1 MNFKDRSFMI
11 TGAASGIGEACARR
25 AAAAGGRLLLCDIN
39 VERGEAVRE
48 SIAAT
53 GAECYFHV
61 CNVSAE
67 NDIETAVRKALKHFG
82 QLDCAINN
90 AGITGLAAP
99 LEETDFDEWSRVLAV
114 NLNSVFLGLKYQ
126 LCAMKRQQA
135 GAIVNVASGAGLI
148 GTPNLAA
155 YCASKHG
162 VLGLTKTA
170 VAENP
175 RSGVRINAVLPGS
188 TRTPMLEQSMAVSA
202 EVKEMILNSI
212 PCGRLAE
219 ANEVAEAVLWLC
231 SDAASYINGQSLVV
245 DNGGLSR

>member
-1 MNFKDRSFMI
+1 MDFQDKSILI

-25 AAAAGGRLLLCDIN
+25 AAQCGAALLLCDIN
-39 VERGEAVRE
+39 VEKGEALRE
-48 SIAAT
+48 ELA
-53 GAECYFHV
+53 GRGVNCRFHV

-67 NDIETAVRKALKHFG
+67 RDIETAVRKAVKAFG

-90 AGITGLAAP
+90 AGITGLPAP
-99 LEETDFDEWSRVLAV
+99 LEDTTLEAWNEVISV
-114 NLNSVFLGLKYQ
+114 NLTSVFLCVKHQ
-126 LCAMKRQQA
+126 LRAMKARGH
-135 GAIVNVASGAGLI
+135 GAIVNISSGAGLI
-148 GTPNLAA
+148 GTPNLVS

-162 VLGLTKTA
+162 VLGVTKTA

-175 RSGVRINAVLPGS
+175 RAGVRINAVLPGS
-188 TRTPMLEQSMAVSA
+188 TRTPMLAQSMAASA
-202 EVKEMILNSI
+202 EVEQMIMASV

-219 ANEVAEAVLWLC
+219 PKEVAEAALWLC